1 MLPIDAAR
9 TNELH
14 SDCLNVCLPSAYK
27 TELDEE
33 SKEGLELALGGLRAA
48 AAAGDLSRGA
58 NFHCSALRRH
68 LALKHALSDAA
79 RVEVIEI
86 LYRLVTADVP
96 VAHGVRRRWAVALCK
111 LLRRAKHLDFVL
123 PWRPLLSQLLL
134 YSTSKLRIAQFA
146 SRSTASGHL
155 TQLARCAAQ
164 CRRHF
169 PDGSS
174 ALIMQ
179 AIEPLL
185 CPKDPQF
192 FTGAALLSLLLPTHG
207 KEGAVWQDRMLTL
220 WRGSGI
226 EGCVEWE
233 MLFMLLFK
241 RLAKDAFVGKVCD
254 AAAALRPLFLFL
266 LYATSLSHPTTP
278 CYIAHR
284 RTPESSSG
292 RAYCR
297 PSSRAPYYY

>member
-146 SRSTASGHL
+146 SRSIRAPIARIAAAVASTSSPSSSPSTRLSPTAS
-155 TQLARCAAQ
+155 ADSISDRC
-164 CRRHF
+164 
-169 PDGSS
+169 D
-174 ALIMQ
+174 M
-179 AIEPLL
+179 
-185 CPKDPQF
+185 
-192 FTGAALLSLLLPTHG
+192 LLSPGTVTLPERG
-207 KEGAVWQDRMLTL
+207 GAVRKVIGIGWSSVWVTNAPCHGTEKISAAFDSGVCLWQGAPRFAGDQTVAPRDFCL
-220 WRGSGI
+220 SI
-226 EGCVEWE
+226 EEGT
-233 MLFMLLFK
+233 
-241 RLAKDAFVGKVCD
+241 G
-254 AAAALRPLFLFL
+254 
-266 LYATSLSHPTTP
+266 
-278 CYIAHR
+278 
-284 RTPESSSG
+284 RTW
-292 RAYCR
+292 
-297 PSSRAPYYY
+297 